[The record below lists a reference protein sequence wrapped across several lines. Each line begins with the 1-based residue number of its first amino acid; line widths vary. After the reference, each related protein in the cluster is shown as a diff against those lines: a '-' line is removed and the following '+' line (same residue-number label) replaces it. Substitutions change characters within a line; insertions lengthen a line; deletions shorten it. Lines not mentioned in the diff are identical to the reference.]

1 MPTKKGPSNNHGLR
15 QFRYAL
21 ILKPWKHCQKNKRD
35 IQQGIHFW
43 VHGSLS
49 VLDHFNMFSM
59 YAETSLRLSS
69 LSNILFLLD
78 SFYWFTDQNLFAY
91 AGTTCNSILF
101 SLWRS
106 GRSAIL
112 SLNFLVRITMILL
125 ASNYRNAIMDMVFYI
140 RENYG
145 VCSVN
150 GHGYEKYPTVIDVR
164 WLPKEERG
172 CPLLGLCSWGFPCV
186 STNLITRNL

>member
-1 MPTKKGPSNNHGLR
+1 MIFLGCLQKKDPRTIMAWGNSVMLWFLNLENTAR
-15 QFRYAL
+15 KIKATFSKESISEFMAL
-21 ILKPWKHCQKNKRD
+21 SQCSI
-35 IQQGIHFW
+35 
-43 VHGSLS
+43 
-49 VLDHFNMFSM
+49 
-59 YAETSLRLSS
+59 TS
-69 LSNILFLLD
+69 ICFPC
-78 SFYWFTDQNLFAY
+78 
-91 AGTTCNSILF
+91 TTCNSILF

-112 SLNFLVRITMILL
+112 SLNFLVRITMIFL

-172 CPLLGLCSWGFPCV
+172 CPLLGLCSSGFPCV
-186 STNLITRNL
+186 SIYELNH

>member
-1 MPTKKGPSNNHGLR
+1 MAWGNSVMLWFLNLENTARKIKGTFSKESISE
-15 QFRYAL
+15 FMAL
-21 ILKPWKHCQKNKRD
+21 
-35 IQQGIHFW
+35 
-43 VHGSLS
+43 LS

-69 LSNILFLLD
+69 LSSILFLLD

-101 SLWRS
+101 SLCRS

-125 ASNYRNAIMDMVFYI
+125 ASNYRNVIMDMEFYI

-164 WLPKEERG
+164 WLP
-172 CPLLGLCSWGFPCV
+172 
-186 STNLITRNL
+186 